1 MDDSSRIPF
10 REQLIIASVTCA
22 GLGVMS
28 GIWLLVVRYLFHQNL
43 VDLSSTAELGWALWV
58 GLSLLA
64 AVLLPLH
71 RDSDKHLHWELD
83 DRLLASSWSTFAIF
97 VMVLGIRLAAL
108 SLLLGLQVLLAG
120 LLPDPEYPKYLP
132 YMALPV
138 YVFLFLQ
145 TERWLEKRAPW
156 IPYGALIAAL
166 AVLGGIRLYQGTL
179 EPLSMDMIFRRFF
192 LHPVTLVT
200 VPPLLMLLI
209 FFGVYLE
216 RRNINFWPV
225 RLVER
230 LRITLRRP
238 EATGSDFEAHLQAV
252 MGRIG
257 LRLPL
262 ITLFFT
268 VVLVTV
274 IAVFTRE
281 PFRSGFGQYLPL
293 AALIIAALTRS
304 RLLFS
309 KTLPAEYEPLD
320 NSALAAAL
328 LLAQLR
334 AFFYATVVAGALSF
348 SLLWAGSE
356 ERAVLVN
363 SLNLGV
369 TDAPELALA
378 LLCPLVAAAFIAW
391 CACWFLL
398 QPVGVLLVVFL
409 CMPSDMFIGQLQ
421 SIPVFSISVPVDYAD
436 FAVVAAGA
444 PVMLVLCR
452 RKKWI
457 SSGQMFR
464 MVVCFLALALL
475 VFLGT
480 GETKGLRHVLFALAC
495 ASLAVLPVP
504 SVVRAVHKRRP
515 DTDTGIWPNVKTF
528 FRGRYWLYAGL
539 VCFAVAF
546 ALFLF
551 GAHRAP
557 VYVRLLQ
564 EKNVPASLKDYEA
577 CYAAAP
583 DGENS
588 ARLYIEAEQQLV
600 PPKKEQEDL
609 LPFYS
614 DMSLSYGQS
623 LNTEEMNALQEFVS
637 SNGTPLALVLQAQQL
652 PFAGYPEDRYIF
664 MTRMDSLGVLT
675 LCAALDA
682 AFDGNVERWHA
693 MITAG
698 LRLHEALE
706 AGDTILDGWSIRTQ
720 CRDALRVLEYSL
732 LHLQP
737 TAPMVREWLALL
749 ERDRYTNFRPARQAV
764 LNSLPED
771 MDIMGNVLGRMND
784 ELGTSLLRQMTL
796 EWLQPLFIIRCRLI
810 HDRLEFAEAGSRDVY
825 QAIKAYPDEYSS
837 QDLGF
842 RYMPL
847 VFTSY
852 SHGTNLYHQNALVIA
867 RAAAAKAALG
877 TLLYV
882 KDHKSLPETLES
894 LVPEYLSQVPR
905 DPYTPAGNIR
915 YRVSG
920 SQILFYSVGPDEKDD
935 AGTTDDFRYETGD
948 MVFRL
953 PLPQVP

>member
-1 MDDSSRIPF
+1 MEPSERIPF
-10 REQLIIASVTCA
+10 REQLIIAGVTCA
-22 GLGVMS
+22 GLGVVS
-28 GIWLLVVRYLFHQNL
+28 GIWLLVVRYLFYQNL
-43 VDLSSTAELGWALWV
+43 VDLSSTAELGWGLWV

-83 DRLLASSWSTFAIF
+83 ARLLASSRSTFDIF

-108 SLLLGLQVLLAG
+108 TLLLGLQVLLAG

-138 YVFLFLQ
+138 YLFLFVQ

-156 IPYGALIAAL
+156 ISYGALIAAL
-166 AVLGGIRLYQGTL
+166 AVLGGMRLYKGTL

-192 LHPVTLVT
+192 LHPLTLVT
-200 VPPLLMLLI
+200 VPPLLVLLM

-225 RLVER
+225 RLLER
-230 LRITLRRP
+230 LRRILRRP
-238 EATGSDFEAHLQAV
+238 ESMGDDFEAHLQAV
-252 MGRIG
+252 QRRIG
-257 LRLPL
+257 GRLPI

-274 IAVFTRE
+274 IAAFTRE

-293 AALIIAALTRS
+293 AALIIAAMTRS
-304 RLLFS
+304 RLLFP
-309 KTLPAEYEPLD
+309 KNLPVEYEPLD
-320 NSALAAAL
+320 NSALTAAL

-334 AFFYATVVAGALSF
+334 GVLYATVVAGVLSF
-348 SLLWAGSE
+348 LLLWAGSE
-356 ERAVLVN
+356 ERTVLLN
-363 SLNLGV
+363 SLDLGV

-378 LLCPLVAAAFIAW
+378 LLRPLAAAAFIAW
-391 CACWFLL
+391 CACWFLV

-409 CMPSDMFIGQLQ
+409 CMPSDMFIGPLQ
-421 SIPVFSISVPVDYAD
+421 SILLFSITVPVDYAD
-436 FAVVAAGA
+436 FAVVAVGA
-444 PVMLVLCR
+444 PVMIVLCR

-457 SSGQMFR
+457 SSGQVLR
-464 MVVCFLALALL
+464 LVGYFLALALL

-480 GETKGLRHVLFALAC
+480 GETKGLGHVLFALAC

-504 SVVRAVHKRRP
+504 SVIRAVHKRRAQADSGTWP
-515 DTDTGIWPNVKTF
+515 DGKIL

-539 VCFAVAF
+539 ACLVITF

-564 EKNVPASLKDYEA
+564 EKNVPASPEDYEA

-583 DGENS
+583 NGENS
-588 ARLYIEAEQQLV
+588 ARLYIEAEQQLA
-600 PPKKEQEDL
+600 PPNKEHQDL
-609 LPFYS
+609 LPFYG
-614 DMSLSYGQS
+614 DMSLIYGQP
-623 LNTEEMNALQEFVS
+623 LNTEEMKALQEFVS
-637 SNGTPLALVLQAQQL
+637 ANGTPLALILKAQQL
-652 PFAGYPEDRYIF
+652 PFTGYPEDRYRF
-664 MTRMDSLGVLT
+664 MTRMDSLGVLI

-682 AFDGNVERWHA
+682 AFDGDVEGWHV

-706 AGDTILDGWSIRTQ
+706 AGATLAHGGNIRTQ
-720 CRDALRVLEYSL
+720 CRDALRTLEYSL

-737 TAPMVREWLALL
+737 TVPMVREWLALL

-771 MDIMGNVLGRMND
+771 MDAVDNMLGRID
-784 ELGTSLLRQMTL
+784 DALATTLLRQMVL
-796 EWLQPLFIIRCRLI
+796 EWLQPLFIIRCRLL
-810 HDRLEFAEAGSRDVY
+810 HDRLEFAEAGNGDVY
-825 QAIKAYPDEYSS
+825 QAVKAYPDEYSS
-837 QDLGF
+837 LDLGF

-852 SHGTNLYHQNALVIA
+852 SHGTNLYHKNALVIA
-867 RAAAAKAALG
+867 RAAAARAALG

-882 KDHKSLPETLES
+882 KDHKSLPETLKD
-894 LVPEYLSQVPR
+894 LVPEYLPEVPR
-905 DPYTPAGNIR
+905 DPYTPDSGIR

-935 AGTTDDFRYETGD
+935 GGTTDDCRYETGD

-953 PLPQVP
+953 PLPQLP